1 MIPNSPIQKQG
12 KDKESCVKSTQFNRE
27 SDIFLTHRIHNRK
40 FDLLICIPNAVTIA
54 FQSVRTSIH

>member
-27 SDIFLTHRIHNRK
+27 SDIFWRIGY
-40 FDLLICIPNAVTIA
+40 TIG
-54 FQSVRTSIH
+54 SSTN